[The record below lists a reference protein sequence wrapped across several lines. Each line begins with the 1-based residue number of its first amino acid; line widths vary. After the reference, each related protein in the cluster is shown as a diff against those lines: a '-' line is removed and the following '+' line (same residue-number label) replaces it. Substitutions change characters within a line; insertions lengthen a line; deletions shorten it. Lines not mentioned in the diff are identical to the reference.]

1 MNGRKAMKYKKDQL
15 TFSSFHVWYK
25 YKAASQQ
32 LLNSWEGKRMTGLRL
47 SWRIEPPSA
56 ENVSSPNDANKFR
69 IRTPKYA
76 SQHHILAKVA
86 RLVQQLRI
94 GENMTKEQILN
105 KIILEKIK
113 HVNILEAESMCSN
126 GQVTP
131 DHMNSAL
138 SKLVP
143 YSDENDIVGLLTD
156 IDIARLSLQQSIG

>member
-1 MNGRKAMKYKKDQL
+1 MNGRHAMKYKKDQL

-25 YKAASQQ
+25 FKAASQQ
-32 LLNSWEGKRMTGLRL
+32 LLNSWEGKRMTGFRL
-47 SWRIEPPSA
+47 SWRIDPPSV
-56 ENVSSPNDANKFR
+56 ENVPSPDDASQSV
-69 IRTPKYA
+69 IQTPKYK
-76 SQHHILAKVA
+76 QHILAKVA
-86 RLVQQLRI
+86 QLVQQLRI
-94 GENMTKEQILN
+94 GENLTKEQILN

-113 HVNILEAESMCSN
+113 HVNILETESMCSN

-156 IDIARLSLQQSIG
+156 IDIARLSLQHSIG